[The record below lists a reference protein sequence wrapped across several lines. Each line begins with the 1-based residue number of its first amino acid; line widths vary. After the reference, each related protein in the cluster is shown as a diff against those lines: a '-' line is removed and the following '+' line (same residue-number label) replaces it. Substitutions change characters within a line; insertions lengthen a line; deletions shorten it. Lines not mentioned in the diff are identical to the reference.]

1 MYTLLSFPMLEDA
14 QKMEEEALQ
23 GHETP
28 AKDAFQLITELLK
41 VA

>member
-1 MYTLLSFPMLEDA
+1 MYTLSFPMLEDA
-14 QKMEEEALQ
+14 QKIEAEALQ

-28 AKDAFQLITELLK
+28 VSDAFKLITELLK

>member
-1 MYTLLSFPMLEDA
+1 MYLLSFPMLEDA
-14 QKMEEEALQ
+14 QKLEVEALE

-28 AKDAFQLITELLK
+28 TADAFKLITELLK